1 MALPVHDLTLAR
13 ARAGEAEALGELY
26 AALAPSLYTLL
37 KRICRSPED
46 AEDLLQES
54 FLAIARDLPKFR
66 GEGSLAGWAKRIAV
80 TQTLMH
86 YRQAG
91 RFAAETLDDLRG
103 EQPAPA
109 PSPEQ
114 LTGARRDLAALLSRL
129 PPEARLVLWLHEVEG
144 YTHEEIG
151 ALSGFGLS
159 PSYSK
164 SQLARAHQKLRALSQ
179 SVAGGGSEESP

>member
-13 ARAGEAEALGELY
+13 ARAGETEALGELY
-26 AALAPSLYTLL
+26 AALAPALFTLL
-37 KRICRSPED
+37 RRICRSPED

-54 FLAIARDLPKFR
+54 FLAIARDLPKYR

-86 YRQAG
+86 YRRAG
-91 RFAAETLDDLRG
+91 RFAAQTLDDAG
-103 EQPAPA
+103 DVHHAPA
-109 PSPEQ
+109 SSPEQ
-114 LTGARRDLAALLSRL
+114 QAGARRDLAGLLTRL
-129 PPEARLVLWLHEVEG
+129 PPLSRLVLWLHEVEG
-144 YTHEEIG
+144 YTHEEIA
-151 ALSGFGLS
+151 ALSGPGLT

-179 SVAGGGSEESP
+179 SAAGGGPEVSP